1 MAKPSGEA
9 LWNQVAGML
18 SLELRLENTLRWQE
32 ETQKHS
38 PEINSQLGAI
48 RGNALRHI
56 RRLKELSGWPE
67 GRDGAGFPSP
77 GTEAGESL
85 QHELPEDLAL
95 ISLTAGG
102 YLMLLTAARALDETE
117 LAELAERHLRDHTE
131 GAIRILGVIPL
142 VVVRSLQEEGAEVR
156 TEAVPSVTRTVA
168 EIWRS
173 QLEPLALM

>member
-1 MAKPSGEA
+1 MAKRTDAA

-18 SLELRLENTLRWQE
+18 SLEQRLENSLRWQE
-32 ETQKHS
+32 ETRKHS
-38 PEINSQLGAI
+38 PQINSQLGSI

-56 RRLKELSGWPE
+56 RHLKELCGWP
-67 GRDGAGFPSP
+67 GGGDGAGFQSP
-77 GTEAGESL
+77 GMEEGEAL

-117 LAELAERHLRDHTE
+117 LAELAELHLRDHTE

-142 VVVRSLQEEGAEVR
+142 VVVQSLREEGAEVR
-156 TEAVPSVTRTVA
+156 AEAVPSVARTVA

-173 QLEPLALM
+173 QVEPSALM